1 MIDIEDKILEA
12 IKELTKWESR
22 KERVNARVL
31 KGDADKSEID
41 RINEQIEHYKSLLQ
55 DMKKEISSTDLSRT
69 IARSGSQ

>member
-55 DMKKEISSTDLSRT
+55 DMKKEISATDLSRT

>member
-41 RINEQIEHYKSLLQ
+41 RINEQIEHYKALLQ
-55 DMKKEISSTDLSRT
+55 DMKKEISATDLSRT

>member
-1 MIDIEDKILEA
+1 MKDIEDKILVA
-12 IKELTKWESR
+12 LKELTKWESR

-41 RINEQIEHYKSLLQ
+41 RINEQIEHYKALLQ
-55 DMKKEISSTDLSRT
+55 DMKKEISATDLSRT

>member
-1 MIDIEDKILEA
+1 MKDIEDKILVA
-12 IKELTKWESR
+12 LKELTKWESR
-22 KERVNARVL
+22 KERVKARVL
-31 KGDADKSEID
+31 KDDADKTEID